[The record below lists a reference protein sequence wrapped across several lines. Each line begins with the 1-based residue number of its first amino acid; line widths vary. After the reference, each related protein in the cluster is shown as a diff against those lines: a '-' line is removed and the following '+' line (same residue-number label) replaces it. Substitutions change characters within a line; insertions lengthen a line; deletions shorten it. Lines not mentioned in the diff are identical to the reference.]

1 MMLNAMISIK
11 SICPIQS
18 SYRIIVIMLPHPPN
32 WGYPRYFPM
41 CFLPSKSRASPR
53 NDEDGGH
60 FVDGDGFANAAAEAK
75 DQKPLRGRRDLQV

>member
-1 MMLNAMISIK
+1 
-11 SICPIQS
+11 
-18 SYRIIVIMLPHPPN
+18 
-32 WGYPRYFPM
+32 M